1 MTISEG
7 HKIEPVW
14 LKPSK
19 CCDSYDGMLIPH
31 KPMPWCSPPVSLFRH
46 SIAELRTRGN
56 IYELGKVH
64 LLALQSDAELLTET
78 FNEELQR
85 PSAAFVPSSAVK
97 PHAGTMKKRVHGTPS
112 PCL

>member
-1 MTISEG
+1 M
-7 HKIEPVW
+7 

-19 CCDSYDGMLIPH
+19 CCDSYDGMVPTNQCHGVLRR
-31 KPMPWCSPPVSLFRH
+31 SVFLDLFRH

-64 LLALQSDAELLTET
+64 LLALQSDAKLLTET

-85 PSAAFVPSSAVK
+85 SVRPKLRRETPRRDDEEEGAACDGGRYP
-97 PHAGTMKKRVHGTPS
+97 
-112 PCL
+112 